1 MKWFDTYKSNTLA
14 GSGNQFYFMPEDN
27 EPHTGRIYYKVF
39 AGGRY
44 TYSLL
49 FSNIIDCTY
58 FDGSV
63 SHCNLLCD
71 EWEILRASIGVCHD
85 CGENLAGEVETFH
98 PLTFQGAIHK
108 TVMPGEFFTTDG
120 LELEVKKDDYLCL
133 EIEFR
138 GSRIPCHEESIL
150 PVFVKE
156 KDKWIPSKHVPVP
169 GMIGCDREV
178 RARIGFL
185 GDSITQGIGTAVNSY
200 LHWNALV
207 AEAMGPDY
215 SYWNLGLGFGR
226 ASDAAS
232 DGAWLFKAKQMD
244 MVIVC
249 FGVNDVCQ
257 GRTEEEIQKDL
268 LTIVLELKKAGVK
281 VMVQTLPPFD
291 LQEDALEKWLRVN
304 EYIRHDLVKEA
315 DAVFDVVPVLING
328 LEQEGEAKYNGH
340 PNEEGCK
347 AWADALI
354 PVIKEF
360 LYAL

>member
-14 GSGNQFYFMPEDN
+14 GSGNQFFFKLENN
-27 EPHTGRIYYKVF
+27 EPRTGRIYYKVF

-49 FSNIIDCTY
+49 FSNIMDSTY
-58 FDGSV
+58 FDGAV
-63 SHCNLLCD
+63 SHCNLLCE
-71 EWEILRASIGVCHD
+71 EWEILRASLGVCHD
-85 CGENLAGEVETFH
+85 CSENVAGEVKTFH
-98 PLTFQGAIHK
+98 PLTFQGSFSK

-120 LELEVKKDDYLCL
+120 VELEVAKDSYLCL

-138 GSRIPCHEESIL
+138 GGQIPCNEESIL
-150 PVFVKE
+150 PMFVKE
-156 KDKWIPSKHVPVP
+156 NGKWIPSKHVPCP
-169 GMIGCDREV
+169 GMIGCNRDV
-178 RARIGFL
+178 RAGIGFL

-207 AEAMGPDY
+207 AETIGPDY

-244 MVIVC
+244 FVILC
-249 FGVNDVCQ
+249 YGVNDVCQ
-257 GRTEEEIQKDL
+257 GRTEEQIQGDL
-268 LTIVLELKKAGVK
+268 LKIVLELKKAGVK

-291 LQEDALEKWLRVN
+291 LQGDALEKWIHIN
-304 EYIRHDLVKEA
+304 EFIRHELVKEA
-315 DAVFDVVPVLING
+315 DAVFDVVPLLITG
-328 LEQEGEAKYNGH
+328 PEKEGKARYNGH

-347 AWADALI
+347 VWAEALI
-354 PVIKEF
+354 PVLKEF
-360 LYAL
+360 L